1 MGVSLTASDAVALTA
16 LVLSLSFF
24 SATCPEKERTF
35 CVKKRTSIG
44 ASIFDVVGRPRL
56 NDQRQKAE
64 LHNYVQKN
72 ILKKAYIQFKIMLV

>member
-1 MGVSLTASDAVALTA
+1 M
-16 LVLSLSFF
+16 
-24 SATCPEKERTF
+24 E
-35 CVKKRTSIG
+35 
-44 ASIFDVVGRPRL
+44 ASIFDVVGRLRL